1 VRGDGVVRGD
11 EELRGDEGHGVIFDG
26 KPVVVGHRG
35 FGAGQPGGYRENT
48 MASYQAA
55 VAHGLSWIELDV
67 QRSRDGQLMVAHDPV
82 TADGA
87 FVVTRSADELAEA
100 GALRFDDV
108 LADLPA
114 GLALDVDVKTIL
126 EDALD
131 PPGQRTGALL
141 ADLLR
146 KHAGERELLVSSFDP
161 GVLRYLQD
169 QDLADAPLGL
179 ITGPNFPSGQAIP
192 AAVGLGLTAI
202 CLHTGS
208 FGLHR
213 EPPRIADRSPEQ
225 VLDAA
230 HRAGL
235 EVLVWTPG
243 PADAARLAAA
253 GADAVCADDVPAVL
267 AALR

>member
-1 VRGDGVVRGD
+1 
-11 EELRGDEGHGVIFDG
+11 VIFDG

-35 FGAGQPGGYRENT
+35 FGAGQPGGCRENT
-48 MASYQAA
+48 MASFLTAFS
-55 VAHGLSWIELDV
+55 HGLSWIELDV
-67 QRSRDGQLMVAHDPV
+67 QRSRDGQLVVAHDPV

-87 FVVTRSADELAEA
+87 FVATRTADELAA
-100 GALRFDDV
+100 SGVLRLDDV
-108 LADLPA
+108 LVDLPA
-114 GLALDVDVKTIL
+114 DLALDLDVKTIL

-131 PPGQRTGALL
+131 PPDQRTGALL
-141 ADLLR
+141 ADTLR
-146 KHAGERELLVSSFDP
+146 KHAGERELLVSSFDA

-169 QDLADAPLGL
+169 QDLPDIPLGL
-179 ITGPNFPSGQAIP
+179 ITAPNFPSWQAIP
-192 AAVGLGLTAI
+192 AAAGLDLAAI

-225 VLDAA
+225 VIGAA

-235 EVLVWTPG
+235 EVLTWSPG

-253 GADAVCADDVPAVL
+253 GADALCVDDVPGTL
-267 AALR
+267 AALTA